1 MVSALSCAGPS
12 RLCLVTCVMTLLWSP
27 SAWAQKTDTVVMN
40 NGDRITIEIKR
51 VERGRLQA
59 STDGMG
65 TVYIEWDDIDQLT
78 SPARFEVQV
87 RSGQRFVGTLEAT
100 NMTREVLVRS
110 DQPVTIQLDRVV
122 TITPVNQRF
131 WQQWDG
137 NIDLGYNFARAGE
150 STQLTVSTRFTR
162 RAERLETSVF
172 ADSFFSAKEGAEDT
186 SRHSYGL
193 SFLRHIGQRWGLTVL
208 GQFDR
213 NDELQL
219 ALRSLV
225 GGGYVR
231 TLIQSNVVTLRALA
245 ATVVNREEFLDETA
259 GRNNVE
265 ASFGTDFQW
274 FTYDTPR
281 TDVTSTFVVF
291 PSLSALGR
299 TRLELDVR
307 LRRELV
313 SDLFFSVSFQDSYD
327 SDPPS
332 ENAARNDFSVVT
344 SFGWSF

>member
-1 MVSALSCAGPS
+1 MSALSCAVQS
-12 RLCLVTCVMTLLWSP
+12 RLCLVTCVMTIWWSP
-27 SAWAQKTDTVVMN
+27 SVWAQKTDTVLMN
-40 NGDRITIEIKR
+40 NGDRITVEIKR

-78 SPARFEVQV
+78 SKARFEVEV
-87 RSGQRFVGTLEAT
+87 RSGQRFVGSLEAT
-100 NMTREVLVRS
+100 NTIREVLVRS

-122 TITPVNQRF
+122 TMTPVNQRF
-131 WQQWDG
+131 WRQWDG
-137 NIDLGYNFARAGE
+137 NIDLGYNFAKAGE
-150 STQLTVSTRFTR
+150 STQLTVSSRVTR

-172 ADSFFSAKEGAEDT
+172 GDSFFSAKEGAENT
-186 SRHSYGL
+186 SRHSAGL
-193 SFLRHIGQRWGLTVL
+193 SFLRHVGQRWGLTAL

-225 GGGYVR
+225 GAGYVR
-231 TLIQSNVVTLRALA
+231 TVLQSPVVTLRAMGA
-245 ATVVNREEFLDETA
+245 AVVNREEFLDETA
-259 GRNNVE
+259 GQNNVE
-265 ASFGTDFQW
+265 AAFGADFQW
-274 FTYDTPR
+274 FTYDTPK
-281 TDVTSTFVVF
+281 TDLTMTFVVF
-291 PSLSALGR
+291 PNLSDWGR

-307 LRRELV
+307 VRRELV
-313 SDLFFSVSFQDSYD
+313 SDLFFSVSFQDSFD

-332 ENAARNDFSVVT
+332 ESAARNDFNVVS